1 MAQAASYNTSGN
13 REDLTDVLTI
23 MEPES
28 TPFTSMAQ
36 KATASGTF
44 FEVQVDDLSTPSF
57 DGVNEGEDVTAFD
70 NKAVNRARIGNY
82 VQKFR
87 RSFAVSDI
95 QEIVATAGV
104 TSEFAN
110 AEAKA
115 VRELKRDVEA
125 AVCSGQDRQAEAGA
139 GAPYKTRGMFKFLG
153 LGGQPSDIPAFAQNV
168 ANDTTAT
175 QTETT
180 FNSVLQEL
188 YEANGMPGG
197 QLTLIAGPT
206 LKKEISDFARQEGS
220 TTSLSFSVTQPAESK
235 KITLSVNFY
244 EGDFG
249 NVAIVPSVYLNRT
262 SGSDAIDGD
271 AGLLIDPEYVAIHT
285 LKAES
290 NSELE
295 NQGGGRRGFCDIIAG
310 LAVHSPKA
318 HGYFN

>member
-1 MAQAASYNTSGN
+1 MAKAASYNVSGN
-13 REDLTDVLTI
+13 REDISDILTI

-28 TPFTSMAQ
+28 TPFTSMAS

-44 FEVQVDDLSTPSF
+44 FEVQVDDLSVPSF
-57 DGVNEGEDVTAFD
+57 DGVNEGEDVTNFS
-70 NKAVNRARIGNY
+70 NKAENRARIGNY

-95 QEIVATAGV
+95 QELVATAGV

-115 VRELKRDVEA
+115 AREIKRDVES
-125 AVCSGQDRQAEAGA
+125 AVCSAQDRQADAGA

-153 LGGQPSDIPAFAQNV
+153 VGGQPSDIPAFAQNV
-168 ANDTTAT
+168 ANDTTGT
-175 QTETT
+175 QTEAT

-206 LKKEISDFARQEGS
+206 LKKEISDFTRQAGGAGF
-220 TTSLSFSVTQPAESK
+220 TYSVTQPAESK
-235 KITLSVNFY
+235 KVTLSVNFY

-249 NVAIVPSVYLNRT
+249 NVAILPSVFLNRT
-262 SGSDAIDGD
+262 SGSDTIDGD

-295 NQGGGRRGFCDIIAG
+295 NQGGGRRGYCDIIAG

>member
-57 DGVNEGEDVTAFD
+57 DGVNEGEDVTSFE
-70 NKAVNRARIGNY
+70 NKAINRARIGNY

-95 QEIVATAGV
+95 QEIVSTAGV

-220 TTSLSFSVTQPAESK
+220 TTALSFQVTQPAESK

-262 SGSDAIDGD
+262 SGSDTIDGD